1 MNVQS
6 RAGSSAEVSTG
17 IKLLAGVMGLCA
29 CALAGFG
36 FVAAIVPAPGEGT
49 GPTLFVTALVLG
61 MGVGM
66 LVLAAGLWLGTSWAW
81 TCGCI
86 LYAGSA
92 FGGLSTGIRSAGLP
106 VLAGGIVSGL
116 IAAYLYREREQFG
129 IEFGQ

>member
-6 RAGSSAEVSTG
+6 RTGSSAEVSAG
-17 IKLLAGVMGLCA
+17 VKLLAGVMGLCA

-36 FVAAIVPAPGEGT
+36 FVAAILPGSGQGT
-49 GPTLFVTALVLG
+49 GPTLLVTALVLG

-66 LVLAAGLWLGTSWAW
+66 LVLAAGLWLGASWAW
-81 TCGCI
+81 TCGCL
-86 LYAGSA
+86 LYVGNA
-92 FGGLSTGIRSAGLP
+92 FGGLSTGIRSADLP

-129 IEFGQ
+129 VEFGQ